1 MKFKSLFKETS
12 TLNSLISLSGS
23 TFVVK
28 LLNLLIIGYP
38 ARILGPENYGLIS
51 FSLSVVAYFSI
62 LILPG
67 IQNWGLRNI
76 AKSSSVSSE
85 TFSVV
90 VSIRFLLATISYI
103 LVILFCQY
111 FVKSN
116 PERIVLM
123 ICALTLF
130 TNALGLDWVFNGLG
144 LIKINAFLLIIQSLL
159 NITLLFSFVKTEND
173 IYDYIIITPLLNFI
187 IFSIGLLILKRK
199 SIKFVFPSF
208 NFIKSSIKDS
218 YILGVSISL
227 IIVLH
232 YANNLIIK
240 YYLGN
245 KLLGIF
251 MASFYLF
258 ELATTIPGLL
268 TNVFAPK
275 ISNYYYSENATY
287 LKKEITFYQKLT
299 FFAAF
304 FIFSAYYFLSNDII
318 KTIYGTK
325 YLDAIPIIKIL
336 SFGVFFNFL
345 ISFFTN
351 TIVAI
356 GKDMIMIRIV
366 ILSALISIIGGLLL
380 VPIWGINGAAYVI
393 VSIDIVGCLYAIYF
407 FNKIFNNEYK
417 YSKIL
422 YSLLIIFL
430 LEFII
435 NLLVTAL
442 LMKLI
447 IISIIFLL
455 YFFILFEIKFKKI
468 FF

>member
-38 ARILGPENYGLIS
+38 ARILGPEKYGLIS

-76 AKSSSVSSE
+76 AKSSSASSE

-90 VSIRFLLATISYI
+90 LSIRFILATISYI
-103 LVILFCQY
+103 LLILFCQY
-111 FVKSN
+111 FVRSS

-123 ICALTLF
+123 ICALALF
-130 TNALGLDWVFNGLG
+130 NNALALDWVFNGLG

-173 IYDYIIITPLLNFI
+173 IYNYIVITPLLNFI
-187 IFSIGLLILKRK
+187 IFVIGILILKRK
-199 SIKFVFPSF
+199 SIKFIFPTLDY
-208 NFIKSSIKDS
+208 IKNSIKDS

-258 ELATTIPGLL
+258 ELTTTIPGLL
-268 TNVFAPK
+268 TNVFVPK
-275 ISNYYYSENATY
+275 ISNYYFSENQSY
-287 LKKEITFYQKLT
+287 LKKEINFYQKLT
-299 FFAAF
+299 FIAAL
-304 FIFSAYYFLSNDII
+304 FISSVFYFLSNDII

-325 YLDAIPIIKIL
+325 YIEAIPIIRIL

-345 ISFFTN
+345 ISFYTN
-351 TIVAI
+351 TIVAV
-356 GKDMIMIRIV
+356 GKDMIMIKIV
-366 ILSALISIIGGLLL
+366 ILSAFISILGGLLL
-380 VPIWGINGAAYVI
+380 VPGLGIKGAAYVI
-393 VSIDIVGCLYAIYF
+393 VFIDLLGCLYSIYF
-407 FNKIFNNEYK
+407 FNKIFKNEYN
-417 YSKIL
+417 YSKFL
-422 YSLLIIFL
+422 FAFLIIVII
-430 LEFII
+430 EIII
-435 NLLVTAL
+435 NILVKILFLKAMFIFT
-442 LMKLI
+442 
-447 IISIIFLL
+447 IFLM
-455 YFFILFEIKFKKI
+455 YFFILFELKFKKI